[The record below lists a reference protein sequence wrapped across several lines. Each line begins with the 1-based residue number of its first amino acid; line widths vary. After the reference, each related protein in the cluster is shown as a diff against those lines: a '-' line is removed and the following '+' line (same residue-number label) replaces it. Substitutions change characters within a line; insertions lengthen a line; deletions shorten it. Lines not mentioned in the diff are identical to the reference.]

1 MIAIV
6 GTKRHE
12 LAMRYPHSGAT
23 APQAKAI
30 GRVVDDRPLIDW
42 IADQRLYGGCLIQID
57 TFTEGKQLI
66 KLTARESCRRIRLR
80 EVLAGGTKVDRLEAY
95 CDLG

>member
-42 IADQRLYGGCLIQID
+42 KADQRLYYRLSCLIR
-57 TFTEGKQLI
+57 LI
-66 KLTARESCRRIRLR
+66 VKSFSVARFS
-80 EVLAGGTKVDRLEAY
+80 VSD
-95 CDLG
+95 